1 MKWEVRSF
9 YGNYFEI
16 NGYFTPLLPFGHCSE
31 STNRRPK
38 TLREME
44 AESLKL
50 RHQTTIL
57 ELTTGPGRRYTVE
70 INPVDIQEVLD
81 QADVPAKPAVAGY
94 ERVDAE
100 EPRFS
105 KKRVERPEGQPSY
118 DAKLVEDFLAGTYCL
133 HGGTGWWKYEFC
145 YGKKVLQYHVVS
157 HDVSQVISPII

>member
-1 MKWEVRSF
+1 
-9 YGNYFEI
+9 
-16 NGYFTPLLPFGHCSE
+16 
-31 STNRRPK
+31 
-38 TLREME
+38 ME